1 MIYVIRHGETA
12 LNAAAVVQPDDTPLN
27 ERGQRQARLL
37 AARIRDLG
45 VTHVIASDLP
55 RAVATAEA
63 IVLATSAS
71 LECTA
76 LLRERNFGD
85 VRGTPYSEIDQDI
98 FAPAYEPP
106 NGESCEV
113 FDDRV
118 REAWAHV
125 VETREGIDGDLAVVT
140 HGLVCRSLLFLCL
153 QPPTGAPVPG
163 PFANASLTIVQ
174 PSAPHH
180 VRLLDCVAHL
190 EEAEAE
196 ETAG

>member
-1 MIYVIRHGETA
+1 M
-12 LNAAAVVQPDDTPLN
+12 
-27 ERGQRQARLL
+27 
-37 AARIRDLG
+37 
-45 VTHVIASDLP
+45 
-55 RAVATAEA
+55 
-63 IVLATSAS
+63 LATSAS

-98 FAPAYEPP
+98 FAPEYEPP

-118 REAWAHV
+118 REAWAYV

-174 PSAPHH
+174 PSAPHR

-190 EEAEAE
+190 EEAGAE